1 MDASSSPSLAMLTEV
16 ARTCNVYL
24 IGGSIPEREGDRVYN
39 TCVVVGPGRSH
50 GAQKQRERLSMVSG
64 QG

>member
-1 MDASSSPSLAMLTEV
+1 MLTEV

-39 TCVVVGPGRSH
+39 TCVVVGPGTFYWP
-50 GAQKQRERLSMVSG
+50 QKGRKRLSMVSG